1 MGQIVH
7 EELISTNEKTID
19 CNKWAN
25 GMYIF
30 VVNNKTFNSSFKII
44 KD

>member
-1 MGQIVH
+1 M
-7 EELISTNEKTID
+7 ISTTEKTID
-19 CNKWAN
+19 CDEWAT

-30 VVNNKTFNSSFKII
+30 VVNNKAFNSSFKII